1 MFLVSGIALSVFF
14 SFLLLTKRNKSFAD
28 KILALWLLSIGLY
41 LIVFFFNTRVPQLIG
56 AAGSVPI
63 LQGPFLFL
71 YTAAL
76 TNQLPNKKLSVFY
89 HFLAP
94 LIFFII
100 TIPFLILSSE
110 EKLYVMAN
118 KGKGWELENTIGS
131 FLIQISGII
140 YIVWSLILLKRH
152 QKNILNQF
160 SDIERI
166 NLKWLKYLIY
176 SLAIIWAF
184 VLYGDDNL
192 ILIGAVLFVFFIG
205 YYGIKQVGIFSS
217 NLPISNYES
226 NQETTF
232 SNINLQENVTP
243 IEFSKTL
250 EVTSEN
256 IDNQIKNENIQ
267 GEYIEDELKTKY
279 QKSNLTEEKARF
291 IHQQL
296 SVVVIEG
303 KLFKNP
309 EISLTD
315 LSKQLGVHPNT
326 LSQVINSIEN
336 KNFYDF
342 INELRVE
349 EFKKIVVLQSSKKYT
364 LLSLA
369 LECGF
374 NSKTSFNRNFKKITN
389 LSPSEYCKSVNL
401 ELDE

>member
-160 SDIERI
+160 SDIEKI

-217 NLPISNYES
+217 NMPISNYES
-226 NQETTF
+226 NKETTF

-256 IDNQIKNENIQ
+256 IDNQSKNENIQ

-296 SVVVIEG
+296 VVVVIDG

-315 LSKQLGVHPNT
+315 LSKRLGVHPNT

-349 EFKKIVVLQSSKKYT
+349 EFKRLVVLESNKKYT

-389 LSPSEYCKSVNL
+389 LSPSEYCNSINL